1 MKPVENNVIEQP
13 TIQERNLE
21 VFLKN
26 FPGVVL
32 TGEDGE
38 LVINT
43 DKLKLALDPKARIEE
58 NGYELNWVGKKEAYH
73 QAYAK
78 QAKILQPLETD
89 SKLNTDANFLSDT
102 TENILIKGD
111 NLDALKLL
119 KASYFEQI
127 KMIYIDPPYN
137 TKNENF
143 IYRDNFTDSED
154 TILDELGYSA
164 DYKDYIQNIQGA
176 RTHSGWLS
184 FMFPR
189 LLLARDL
196 LKEDGVIFISIDE
209 Q

>member
-89 SKLNTDANFLSDT
+89 SKLPTDANFLSDT
-102 TENILIKGD
+102 NAKILIKGD
-111 NLDALKLL
+111 NLDALKMQ
-119 KASYFEQI
+119 KASY
-127 KMIYIDPPYN
+127 
-137 TKNENF
+137 
-143 IYRDNFTDSED
+143 R
-154 TILDELGYSA
+154 
-164 DYKDYIQNIQGA
+164 NIQA
-176 RTHSGWLS
+176 EQMPNIVVDRDIAIK
-184 FMFPR
+184 
-189 LLLARDL
+189 LLAGDIYLEGKTYQGPIRGQAT
-196 LKEDGVIFISIDE
+196 KPI
-209 Q
+209 